1 MAEVKGNK
9 KRLSINLSLFS
20 LTDHS
25 SSNKS
30 PKKFEDPNGAVV
42 GLGIVAAMNKNNGD
56 FSMKS
61 NCCRASILA
70 ISPRSTT
77 SNPIPIS
84 TANTCSNKK
93 NSPKKKSK
101 RPSIEEMEMCEEYTC
116 VISHVGSNL
125 IKKREYFDGEFIG
138 NSNCNAYQKAATA
151 AGVVS
156 SVNHGGD
163 TAKFRTA
170 DFLNSCFLCKKQLQG
185 LDIFMY
191 RGEKAFCSAECRCT
205 QISMDEHK
213 EKYGSGAMK
222 SLGDYS
228 VSPCSGPMQFFT
240 GVAVA

>member
-9 KRLSINLSLFS
+9 KRLSINLSLFT
-20 LTDHS
+20 LTDHNG
-25 SSNKS
+25 SNKS

-42 GLGIVAAMNKNNGD
+42 GLGIVAAMTNN
-56 FSMKS
+56 S
-61 NCCRASILA
+61 NNSRAAILA

-77 SNPIPIS
+77 SNPIPIF
-84 TANTCSNKK
+84 TANNSNNNKTKK
-93 NSPKKKSK
+93 KKKSK

-116 VISHVGSNL
+116 VISHVGTNL

-138 NSNCNAYQKAATA
+138 NTNSQKAATA
-151 AGVVS
+151 T
-156 SVNHGGD
+156 VNHGD
-163 TAKFRTA
+163 TMKFRTA

-205 QISMDEHK
+205 QISIDEHK
-213 EKYGSGAMK
+213 ERCGSGAMK
-222 SLGDYS
+222 SLSDYS
-228 VSPCSGPMQFFT
+228 VSPCSGAMQFFT